1 MGKKTLLEITQL
13 LLSSLDSDEVN
24 SISDT
29 TESLQVA
36 RLVQTVYESMVDIAN
51 LPEVKTLFELSASAD
66 PDLPVVM
73 YRPDNV
79 LDVEWIKYN
88 KYQTG
93 TANPLFLEVEYQPL
107 HVFLDH
113 IYQFNTNNDFTFATT
128 LRVNSDDI
136 DIVYMNNKHPTY
148 FTSFDDKTIL
158 FDSYYADYDST
169 LQKSKTIAYGTISQ
183 SFVLEDNF
191 IPHLD
196 ERQFSLLINEA
207 KSLAWAE
214 LKQTSHQKAEQMAK
228 RGWAAL
234 QKTRRNVKANE
245 SQLDRLPNYAR
256 RVR

>member
-1 MGKKTLLEITQL
+1 MSKKTLLEMTQI

-29 TESLQVA
+29 TESMQVA
-36 RLVQTVYESMVDIAN
+36 RIIQSVYENIVDISN
-51 LPEVKTLFELSASAD
+51 LPEVKTLFELSPSLD
-66 PDLPVVM
+66 TTLPVVM
-73 YRPDNV
+73 YKPNNV
-79 LDVEWIKYN
+79 LDIEWIKYN
-88 KYQTG
+88 KTQTG
-93 TANPLFLEVEYQPL
+93 LANPLFLEVEYKPL
-107 HVFLDH
+107 HSFLDH
-113 IYQFNTNNDFTFATT
+113 IYQFNTNNDWTVATT
-128 LRVNSDDI
+128 IRVNSDDI
-136 DIVYMNNKHPTY
+136 DIVYMDNKHPSF
-148 FTSFDDKTIL
+148 FTSFDDNTIL
-158 FDSYYADYDST
+158 FDSYYKDYDTT
-169 LQKSKTIAYGTISQ
+169 LQKSKTIGYGTISQ
-183 SFVLEDNF
+183 TFSLSDSF